1 MPLLS
6 KRVVAICYPHLSLG
20 YASPMISNSDL
31 SLAEPRSKRARLFQI
46 LVLGGIF
53 HLATLAPPAW
63 SQSASPAPAMDA
75 ATTAVRLRLA
85 GEGDLKIRGES
96 LDRQALSKAYGA
108 RDFKLIWDSR
118 PEAAHT
124 LASVLAETDGHG
136 INPAVF
142 HAAAIAS
149 AIADPLADVTDR
161 DLLVTD
167 GFLRYASAMGAG
179 RADPKSLDPD
189 WALPAPVIDPQAMLV
204 AAITGQ
210 DIAGALAAIPPKA
223 PEYQRLRDALK
234 RYRALQE
241 AGGWNK
247 IVADATLK
255 KGDGGEVIRQL
266 RQRLAAEGY
275 SLASTDSDQ
284 FDDDLD
290 KAIRVFQSRNG
301 IVLDGQVGKGTLAAL
316 NVSAADRV
324 AQIRVNLERWRGTPR
339 ELPARRIVVNVPSA
353 SLVAYDNDLPALT
366 MRVVVGAKDHPTPAF
381 RGRISS
387 VLYNPPWNV
396 PYSIAQKEIYPKV
409 RADPNYLAKNHYI
422 LRDRADDPYGK
433 EVDWRR
439 SGASSIG
446 RVQQLPGPD
455 NALGQVKF
463 EIFNSFDVY
472 LHDTPS
478 RFFGRA
484 IRALS
489 HGCVRVEHPK
499 DLALF
504 VLGGQT
510 GGTVEDIAQGIASG
524 ETKRVGLAKPVAV
537 YLFYWTTF
545 VDEDGTIEFREDL
558 YGRDRKLLTVM
569 DRRPRRDQA

>member
-6 KRVVAICYPHLSLG
+6 MPHDAIFYICFRSG
-20 YASPMISNSDL
+20 YAPVPKPMISNSDA
-31 SLAEPRSKRARLFQI
+31 SPAEPRSKRMGLFTL
-46 LVLGGIF
+46 LVLC
-53 HLATLAPPAW
+53 LTAMAQPVW
-63 SQSASPAPAMDA
+63 SQSASPAPDA
-75 ATTAVRLRLA
+75 ATTALRIRLA
-85 GEGDLKIRGES
+85 GEGDLRVGGEI
-96 LDRQALSKAYGA
+96 LDRAALSKAYGA
-108 RDFKLIWDSR
+108 RDFKPIWDSR
-118 PEAAHT
+118 PEAAQV
-124 LASVLAETDGHG
+124 LASVLAEAGSHG
-136 INPAVF
+136 IDPTVF
-142 HAAAIAS
+142 HAATITS
-149 AIADPLADVTDR
+149 AIADLATDPTERDV
-161 DLLVTD
+161 LLTD

-210 DIAGALAAIPPKA
+210 DMAGALAAIPPKA
-223 PEYQRLRDALK
+223 PEYRRLRDALK
-234 RYRALQE
+234 RYRELEQ

-247 IVADATLK
+247 IAAEATLK
-255 KGDGGEVIRQL
+255 KGDSGDVVRQL
-266 RQRLAAEGY
+266 RRRLVAEGY
-275 SLASTDSDQ
+275 VLASTESNE

-290 KAIRVFQSRNG
+290 KALRVFQARHG

-316 NVSAADRV
+316 NISAGERV

-339 ELPARRIVVNVPSA
+339 DLPARRIVVNVPSA
-353 SLVAYDNDLPALT
+353 SLVAYDNDVPALT

-381 RGRISS
+381 LGRISS

-409 RADPNYLAKNHYI
+409 RADPNYLARNHYI
-422 LRDRADDPYGK
+422 LRDRAEDPYGK

-439 SGASSIG
+439 SGAVYSMG

-455 NALGQVKF
+455 NALGQIKF
-463 EIFNSFDVY
+463 EVFNSFDVY

-489 HGCVRVEHPK
+489 HGCVRVENPK

-504 VLGGQT
+504 VLGGQP
-510 GGTVEDIAQGIASG
+510 GGSMEDITQGIAGG
-524 ETKRVGLAKPVAV
+524 ETKRVGLAKPVTV

-569 DRRPRRDQA
+569 EGRPRRDHA